1 MLLAAVESTVVSFA
15 AVGKTGSGGVELE
28 VEEPALEVGVEV
40 EAPVLEEEAL
50 EFVAEVVVLEADVLV
65 LREGGAEMVLP

>member
-1 MLLAAVESTVVSFA
+1 MLAAVESAAVVFA
-15 AVGKTGSGGVELE
+15 EVGKTGSVGVELE

-40 EAPVLEEEAL
+40 EALVLEEEAL

-65 LREGGAEMVLP
+65 LREGGAEKVLP